1 MLIHAIYDIRK
12 DEMRKAHKMDASGQI
27 PIDPLVSNLNC
38 DSSQIIYF
46 YLGFH
51 I

>member
-1 MLIHAIYDIRK
+1 MSSMLIHAIYDIRK
-12 DEMRKAHKMDASGQI
+12 DEEHKMDASGQF
-27 PIDPLVSNLNC
+27 PINPLVSNLNC

-46 YLGFH
+46 SLGFH